1 MSIAYGGIV
10 AFFFRGLNVG
20 VALITVL
27 LASNVLSTDD
37 YGVLALALAS
47 IGIVTAMTSG
57 LTAATAYQI
66 ANQRRGDGEALL
78 SAGSLA
84 LAFGVVAVLAGVLG
98 TQVLSG
104 QASTLSLAVGAAS
117 AAVLING
124 VMGGVFLGRDDLL
137 RYNVALVLP
146 PFLALLS
153 MGVVFFGFNHRTPE
167 SALVASVTGQWGA
180 AVIITAM
187 CVRTSRSGFRYSRS
201 LSILVLRFTVV
212 AGVASGISYLNYRAD
227 LFVVKYFEGDSGV
240 GVYAIAG
247 YIAESIWQVSSSLA
261 LATYARLGY
270 VSRPEAVA
278 LTTRIMRHTIVILG
292 VICIGMFVVAGL
304 LQSILFSKYDGMAT
318 ALRFLLPGVLLYSL
332 AQAYSAFYTYQR
344 GWPWV
349 SAIVAGGGLIIDI
362 SLDLALIPA
371 MGVNGAAL
379 ASSIAYSVAIIGA
392 LIVFVRTEHVKAS
405 DVFRFGKADID
416 DYRTLVTRLRARF
429 LATKG

>member
-27 LASNVLSTDD
+27 LASHVLSTDD
-37 YGVLALALAS
+37 YGVLALALAA

-84 LAFGVVAVLAGVLG
+84 LALGVVALLAGVLG
-98 TQVLSG
+98 MQVLSG
-104 QASTLSLAVGAAS
+104 QASTLSLTIGAAS

-124 VMGGVFLGRDDLL
+124 VVGGVFLGRDDLF
-137 RYNVALVLP
+137 RYNITLVLP
-146 PFLALLS
+146 PFFALVS
-153 MGVVFFGFNHRTPE
+153 MGVVFFIFNHRTPE
-167 SALVASVTGQWGA
+167 SALVASVSGQWGA
-180 AVIITAM
+180 AVVVTTM
-187 CVRTSRSGFRYSRS
+187 CVKTGRSGFRYSRS
-201 LSILVLRFTVV
+201 LAILVLRFTIV
-212 AGVASGISYLNYRAD
+212 AGMASGISYLNYRAD
-227 LFVVKYFEGDSGV
+227 LFMVAHFEGESGV

-261 LATYARLGY
+261 LATYARLGS

-278 LTTRIMRHTIVILG
+278 LTTRIMRHTVVILG
-292 VICIGMFVVAGL
+292 VICIGMFVIAGL

-349 SAIVAGGGLIIDI
+349 SAIVAGGGLIVDI
-362 SLDLALIPA
+362 SLDVALIPA

-392 LIVFVRTEHVKAS
+392 LIVFVRTEHVRAS
-405 DVFRFGKADID
+405 DVFRFGKADVD

-429 LATKG
+429 

>member
-10 AFFFRGLNVG
+10 AFLFRGLNVG
-20 VALITVL
+20 VALVTVL
-27 LASNVLSTDD
+27 LASHVLSTDD
-37 YGVLALALAS
+37 YGVLALALAA

-84 LAFGVVAVLAGVLG
+84 LAFGVVAILAGVLG

-104 QASTLSLAVGAAS
+104 QASVLSFTIGAAS

-124 VMGGVFLGRDDLL
+124 VVGGVFLGRDDLL
-137 RYNVALVLP
+137 RYNITLVLP
-146 PFLALLS
+146 PFLALSS
-153 MGVVFFGFNHRTPE
+153 MAVVFFVINHRTPE

-180 AVIITAM
+180 AVVLVAL
-187 CVRTSRSGFRYSRS
+187 CVKTGRAGFAYSRS
-201 LSILVLRFTVV
+201 LAMLVLRFTVV
-212 AGVASGISYLNYRAD
+212 AGIASGISYLNYRAD
-227 LFVVKYFEGDSGV
+227 LFVVAHFEGESGV

-261 LATYARLGY
+261 LATYARLGS

-292 VICIGMFVVAGL
+292 VICIIIFALAGL
-304 LQSILFSKYDGMAT
+304 LQSVLFSKYDGMAT

-349 SAIVAGGGLIIDI
+349 SAIVAGGGLIVDL
-362 SLDLALIPA
+362 SLDFALIPS

-379 ASSIAYSVAIIGA
+379 ASSIAYSVAITGG
-392 LIVFVRTEHVKAS
+392 LIVFVRTEHVRAS
-405 DVFRFGKADID
+405 DVFRFGRADMD

-429 LATKG
+429 

>member
-10 AFFFRGLNVG
+10 ALFFRGLNVG

-27 LASNVLSTDD
+27 LASHVLSTDD
-37 YGVLALALAS
+37 YGVLALALAA

-84 LAFGVVAVLAGVLG
+84 LSLGVVAILAGVLG

-104 QASTLSLAVGAAS
+104 EASVLSLTVGAAS

-124 VMGGVFLGRDDLL
+124 VVGGVFLGRDDLL
-137 RYNVALVLP
+137 RYNVTLVLP

-153 MGVVFFGFNHRTPE
+153 MALVFFVIDHRTPE
-167 SALVASVTGQWGA
+167 AALGASVTGQWA
-180 AVIITAM
+180 AAILLTAL
-187 CVRTSRSGFRYSRS
+187 CVKTGRAGFRFSRS
-201 LSILVLRFTVV
+201 LAMLVLRFTVV
-212 AGVASGISYLNYRAD
+212 AGIASGVSYLNYRAD
-227 LFVVKYFEGDSGV
+227 LFVVAHFEGEDGV

-261 LATYARLGY
+261 LATYARLGS

-292 VICIGMFVVAGL
+292 VICVVMFLAAGL
-304 LQSILFSKYDGMAT
+304 IQSVLFSKYDGMAN

-349 SAIVAGGGLIIDI
+349 SAIVAGGGLVVDV
-362 SLDLALIPA
+362 SLDFALIPA

-379 ASSIAYSVAIIGA
+379 ASSIAYSVAIIGG
-392 LIVFVRTEHVKAS
+392 LVVFVRTEHVAAS
-405 DVFRFGKADID
+405 DVFRFGRADVD
-416 DYRTLVTRLRARF
+416 DYRSLVTRLRAR
-429 LATKG
+429 L